1 MTETS
6 ATKPPQL
13 RAARARKQSIIKFV
27 ILFVTLAFLFVPLL
41 AMLIFTLRHPL
52 SGRWSAAP
60 WIAIFTGN
68 GESLGADLT
77 VLWQG
82 IGTSLALS
90 AVTVVIML
98 VLLVPTM
105 VIVHIRSKVLE
116 RAIEWVATLPLTIP
130 AIVLVVGLGPIYRW
144 LSADV
149 LSTNPIWLCFAYV
162 ILVMPFAFRAI
173 AVGLNSIDVKT
184 LVEASRSLGASWP
197 KVFFKVI
204 IPNLWQSI
212 LSASFIS
219 IAVVL
224 GEYTVASLLG
234 RMNLQVAL
242 YQLGQSNSQI
252 STAMSLL
259 ALLFGAVLL
268 VALDLISDAMRK
280 SRKVSNLMN
289 SNSIFT
295 RRHAGA
301 DAAAS
306 VSAPATTSAAA
317 EDAFKNDPTATLEG
331 VRGKDVT
338 KAAKALLKDSVK
350 RGGGSIQMRD
360 VVKIYPG
367 STVHALDDFNL
378 DIKPGEMVVLLG
390 GSGCGKSTAL
400 RSLAGL
406 EDIQGGRIMVG
417 GQDVTG
423 VPVNKRE
430 MAMVFQAYSL
440 FPHMTALENVEFGLE
455 VRGMGKAER
464 RKIAMEQLELVG
476 LADQA
481 KKYTQQMSGGQ
492 QQRVALARALAVKPR
507 VLLLD
512 EPLSALDAKVRVQL
526 RDQIRRIQLTTGTT
540 TVFVTHDQ
548 EEALAVADRIGV
560 MNKGKIEQI
569 AAPQNLYQRP
579 ATEYVAT
586 FIGLTN
592 RLPGASNG
600 DEAVVFGQRVPLLA
614 GSAKGDSVAV
624 LVRPENLTLALAGSS
639 DSHVGERA
647 RVEVIHFLGSLVR
660 VDTVITSGEY
670 QRWNKGEQLKA
681 TVQLP
686 ASELPAGLAVGD
698 DVIVTP
704 RPVAALA
711 C

>member
-1 MTETS
+1 MTAAIAPIASNGPAAAKAAGPSATPASPLSSAMAKHRQELGTLATTLPFFAYTACFLLAPTVIVIVGAFQDRSGNFTLANFNKMFEANTIAAFGTSILVSLASSLIGAVVGALASYALVIGAKPNGLLRRMVSAISSVLAQFGGVMLAFAFIATIGINGIGTMLIKTLAGYTVNPNWLSSLPGLVTIYCYFQIPLMIIIFLPAVDSIRPQWREACESLGGNTFQYWTRVACPILAPPLHLRVPAAVRLRVLRIRDRRGPVLPAFDSGAAYDPRCHAQRTGPQPAGLCPGAGIRNDHRRGHRHAVEPRRGKEGRTLAMTETS

-280 SRKVSNLMN
+280 SR
-289 SNSIFT
+289 
-295 RRHAGA
+295 
-301 DAAAS
+301 
-306 VSAPATTSAAA
+306 
-317 EDAFKNDPTATLEG
+317 EG
-331 VRGKDVT
+331 K
-338 KAAKALLKDSVK
+338 
-350 RGGGSIQMRD
+350 
-360 VVKIYPG
+360 
-367 STVHALDDFNL
+367 
-378 DIKPGEMVVLLG
+378 
-390 GSGCGKSTAL
+390 
-400 RSLAGL
+400 
-406 EDIQGGRIMVG
+406 
-417 GQDVTG
+417 
-423 VPVNKRE
+423 
-430 MAMVFQAYSL
+430 
-440 FPHMTALENVEFGLE
+440 
-455 VRGMGKAER
+455 
-464 RKIAMEQLELVG
+464 
-476 LADQA
+476 
-481 KKYTQQMSGGQ
+481 
-492 QQRVALARALAVKPR
+492 
-507 VLLLD
+507 
-512 EPLSALDAKVRVQL
+512 
-526 RDQIRRIQLTTGTT
+526 
-540 TVFVTHDQ
+540 
-548 EEALAVADRIGV
+548 
-560 MNKGKIEQI
+560 
-569 AAPQNLYQRP
+569 
-579 ATEYVAT
+579 
-586 FIGLTN
+586 
-592 RLPGASNG
+592 
-600 DEAVVFGQRVPLLA
+600 
-614 GSAKGDSVAV
+614 
-624 LVRPENLTLALAGSS
+624 
-639 DSHVGERA
+639 
-647 RVEVIHFLGSLVR
+647 
-660 VDTVITSGEY
+660 
-670 QRWNKGEQLKA
+670 
-681 TVQLP
+681 
-686 ASELPAGLAVGD
+686 
-698 DVIVTP
+698 
-704 RPVAALA
+704 
-711 C
+711 

>member
-1 MTETS
+1 MAKHRQELGTLRLPRSRYFAYTACFLLAPTVIVIVGAFQDRSGNFTLANFNKMFEANTIAAFGTSILVSLASSLIGAVVGALASYALVIGAKPNGLLRRMVSAISSVLAQFGGVMLAFAFIATIGINGIGTMLIKTLTGYTVNPNWLSSLPGLVTIYCYFQIPLMIIIFLPAVDSIRPQWREACESLGGNTFQYWTRVACPILAPRFISAFLLLFASAFSAYATAAALFSQRSILVPLMIQGAMRNELDPNQQGFAQVLAFAMIIVVAIVMLLSHAVERGRTLAMTETS

-268 VALDLISDAMRK
+268 VALA
-280 SRKVSNLMN
+280 
-289 SNSIFT
+289 
-295 RRHAGA
+295 
-301 DAAAS
+301 
-306 VSAPATTSAAA
+306 
-317 EDAFKNDPTATLEG
+317 
-331 VRGKDVT
+331 
-338 KAAKALLKDSVK
+338 
-350 RGGGSIQMRD
+350 
-360 VVKIYPG
+360 
-367 STVHALDDFNL
+367 
-378 DIKPGEMVVLLG
+378 
-390 GSGCGKSTAL
+390 
-400 RSLAGL
+400 
-406 EDIQGGRIMVG
+406 
-417 GQDVTG
+417 
-423 VPVNKRE
+423 
-430 MAMVFQAYSL
+430 
-440 FPHMTALENVEFGLE
+440 
-455 VRGMGKAER
+455 
-464 RKIAMEQLELVG
+464 
-476 LADQA
+476 
-481 KKYTQQMSGGQ
+481 
-492 QQRVALARALAVKPR
+492 
-507 VLLLD
+507 
-512 EPLSALDAKVRVQL
+512 
-526 RDQIRRIQLTTGTT
+526 
-540 TVFVTHDQ
+540 
-548 EEALAVADRIGV
+548 
-560 MNKGKIEQI
+560 
-569 AAPQNLYQRP
+569 
-579 ATEYVAT
+579 
-586 FIGLTN
+586 
-592 RLPGASNG
+592 
-600 DEAVVFGQRVPLLA
+600 
-614 GSAKGDSVAV
+614 
-624 LVRPENLTLALAGSS
+624 
-639 DSHVGERA
+639 
-647 RVEVIHFLGSLVR
+647 
-660 VDTVITSGEY
+660 
-670 QRWNKGEQLKA
+670 
-681 TVQLP
+681 
-686 ASELPAGLAVGD
+686 
-698 DVIVTP
+698 
-704 RPVAALA
+704 
-711 C
+711 

>member
-173 AVGLNSIDVKT
+173 AV
-184 LVEASRSLGASWP
+184 
-197 KVFFKVI
+197 
-204 IPNLWQSI
+204 
-212 LSASFIS
+212 
-219 IAVVL
+219 VL

-280 SRKVSNLMN
+280 SR
-289 SNSIFT
+289 
-295 RRHAGA
+295 
-301 DAAAS
+301 
-306 VSAPATTSAAA
+306 
-317 EDAFKNDPTATLEG
+317 EG
-331 VRGKDVT
+331 K
-338 KAAKALLKDSVK
+338 
-350 RGGGSIQMRD
+350 
-360 VVKIYPG
+360 
-367 STVHALDDFNL
+367 
-378 DIKPGEMVVLLG
+378 
-390 GSGCGKSTAL
+390 
-400 RSLAGL
+400 
-406 EDIQGGRIMVG
+406 
-417 GQDVTG
+417 
-423 VPVNKRE
+423 
-430 MAMVFQAYSL
+430 
-440 FPHMTALENVEFGLE
+440 
-455 VRGMGKAER
+455 
-464 RKIAMEQLELVG
+464 
-476 LADQA
+476 
-481 KKYTQQMSGGQ
+481 
-492 QQRVALARALAVKPR
+492 
-507 VLLLD
+507 
-512 EPLSALDAKVRVQL
+512 
-526 RDQIRRIQLTTGTT
+526 
-540 TVFVTHDQ
+540 
-548 EEALAVADRIGV
+548 
-560 MNKGKIEQI
+560 
-569 AAPQNLYQRP
+569 
-579 ATEYVAT
+579 
-586 FIGLTN
+586 
-592 RLPGASNG
+592 
-600 DEAVVFGQRVPLLA
+600 
-614 GSAKGDSVAV
+614 
-624 LVRPENLTLALAGSS
+624 
-639 DSHVGERA
+639 
-647 RVEVIHFLGSLVR
+647 
-660 VDTVITSGEY
+660 
-670 QRWNKGEQLKA
+670 
-681 TVQLP
+681 
-686 ASELPAGLAVGD
+686 
-698 DVIVTP
+698 
-704 RPVAALA
+704 
-711 C
+711 

>member
-1 MTETS
+1 MTAAIAPIASNGPAAAKAAGPSATPASPLSSAMAKHRQELGTLATTLPFFAYTACFLLAPTVIVIVGAFQDRSGNFTLANFNKMFEANTIAAFGTSILVSLASSLIGAVVGALASYALVIGAKPNGLLRRMVSAISSVLAQFGGVMLAFAFIATIGINGIGTMLIKTLTGYTVNPNWLSSLPGLVTIYCYFQIPLMIIIFLPAVDSIRPQWREACESLGGNTFQYWTRVACPILAPRFISAFLLLFASAFSAYATAAALFSQRSILVPLMIQGAMRNELDPNQQGFAQVLAFADHRRGHRHAVEPRRGKEGRTLAMTETS
-6 ATKPPQL
+6 STKPPQL

-280 SRKVSNLMN
+280 SR
-289 SNSIFT
+289 
-295 RRHAGA
+295 
-301 DAAAS
+301 
-306 VSAPATTSAAA
+306 
-317 EDAFKNDPTATLEG
+317 EG
-331 VRGKDVT
+331 K
-338 KAAKALLKDSVK
+338 
-350 RGGGSIQMRD
+350 
-360 VVKIYPG
+360 
-367 STVHALDDFNL
+367 
-378 DIKPGEMVVLLG
+378 
-390 GSGCGKSTAL
+390 
-400 RSLAGL
+400 
-406 EDIQGGRIMVG
+406 
-417 GQDVTG
+417 
-423 VPVNKRE
+423 
-430 MAMVFQAYSL
+430 
-440 FPHMTALENVEFGLE
+440 
-455 VRGMGKAER
+455 
-464 RKIAMEQLELVG
+464 
-476 LADQA
+476 
-481 KKYTQQMSGGQ
+481 
-492 QQRVALARALAVKPR
+492 
-507 VLLLD
+507 
-512 EPLSALDAKVRVQL
+512 
-526 RDQIRRIQLTTGTT
+526 
-540 TVFVTHDQ
+540 
-548 EEALAVADRIGV
+548 
-560 MNKGKIEQI
+560 
-569 AAPQNLYQRP
+569 
-579 ATEYVAT
+579 
-586 FIGLTN
+586 
-592 RLPGASNG
+592 
-600 DEAVVFGQRVPLLA
+600 
-614 GSAKGDSVAV
+614 
-624 LVRPENLTLALAGSS
+624 
-639 DSHVGERA
+639 
-647 RVEVIHFLGSLVR
+647 
-660 VDTVITSGEY
+660 
-670 QRWNKGEQLKA
+670 
-681 TVQLP
+681 
-686 ASELPAGLAVGD
+686 
-698 DVIVTP
+698 
-704 RPVAALA
+704 
-711 C
+711 

>member
-1 MTETS
+1 MTAAIAPIASNGPAAAKAAGPSATPASPLSSAMAKHRQELGTLATTLPFFAYTACFLLAPTVIVIVGAFQDRSGNFTLANFNKMFEANTIAAFGTSILVSLASFLIGAVVGALASYALVIGAKPNGLLRRMVSAISSVLAQFGGVMLAFAFIATIGINGIGTMLIKTLTGYTVNPNWLSSLPGLVTIYCYFQIPLMIIIFLPAVDSIRPQWREACESLGGNTFQYWTRVACPILAPRFISAFLLLFASAFSAYATAAALFSQRSILVPLMIQGAMRNELDPQPAGLCPGAGIRNDHRRGHRHAVEPRRGKEGRTLAMTETS

-162 ILVMPFAFRAI
+162 ILVMPFAFRAL

-280 SRKVSNLMN
+280 SR
-289 SNSIFT
+289 
-295 RRHAGA
+295 
-301 DAAAS
+301 
-306 VSAPATTSAAA
+306 
-317 EDAFKNDPTATLEG
+317 EG
-331 VRGKDVT
+331 K
-338 KAAKALLKDSVK
+338 
-350 RGGGSIQMRD
+350 
-360 VVKIYPG
+360 
-367 STVHALDDFNL
+367 
-378 DIKPGEMVVLLG
+378 
-390 GSGCGKSTAL
+390 
-400 RSLAGL
+400 
-406 EDIQGGRIMVG
+406 
-417 GQDVTG
+417 
-423 VPVNKRE
+423 
-430 MAMVFQAYSL
+430 
-440 FPHMTALENVEFGLE
+440 
-455 VRGMGKAER
+455 
-464 RKIAMEQLELVG
+464 
-476 LADQA
+476 
-481 KKYTQQMSGGQ
+481 
-492 QQRVALARALAVKPR
+492 
-507 VLLLD
+507 
-512 EPLSALDAKVRVQL
+512 
-526 RDQIRRIQLTTGTT
+526 
-540 TVFVTHDQ
+540 
-548 EEALAVADRIGV
+548 
-560 MNKGKIEQI
+560 
-569 AAPQNLYQRP
+569 
-579 ATEYVAT
+579 
-586 FIGLTN
+586 
-592 RLPGASNG
+592 
-600 DEAVVFGQRVPLLA
+600 
-614 GSAKGDSVAV
+614 
-624 LVRPENLTLALAGSS
+624 
-639 DSHVGERA
+639 
-647 RVEVIHFLGSLVR
+647 
-660 VDTVITSGEY
+660 
-670 QRWNKGEQLKA
+670 
-681 TVQLP
+681 
-686 ASELPAGLAVGD
+686 
-698 DVIVTP
+698 
-704 RPVAALA
+704 
-711 C
+711 